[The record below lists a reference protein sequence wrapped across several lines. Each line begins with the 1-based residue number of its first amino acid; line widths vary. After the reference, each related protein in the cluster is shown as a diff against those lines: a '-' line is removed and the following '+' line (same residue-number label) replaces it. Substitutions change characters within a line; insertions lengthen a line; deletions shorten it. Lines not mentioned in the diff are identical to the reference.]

1 MFVAGYYEAGDSG
14 MIDEDGY
21 ISVMAR
27 TDEVINVAGG
37 LAARAHCLLSVVA
50 GHRLSTGAL
59 EEVVLRE
66 VSRLHLPWSTL
77 ALEHKCHPCYKLIV
91 LVEQSKHR
99 IRCVEQTWTKP
110 LPEIDS
116 DQINCHTDKWI
127 ACRRSQ
133 AWSSVR

>member
-37 LAARAHCLLSVVA
+37 LAARAHCLMSVVA

-66 VSRLHLPWSTL
+66 ASKLHLPWSTL
-77 ALEHKCHPCYKLIV
+77 ALQHTCPAA
-91 LVEQSKHR
+91 QM
-99 IRCVEQTWTKP
+99 P
-110 LPEIDS
+110 LLYPLCAVVIPATS
-116 DQINCHTDKWI
+116 LLY
-127 ACRRSQ
+127 
-133 AWSSVR
+133 